1 MSSILKKSIS
11 IILILTMLF
20 SVLAINS
27 SAAETEEDE
36 YGVMPCWSIINSVA
50 TSFTISGIVATVSVL
65 LTSQFTVNLMI
76 KVELQKETSS
86 GYETVEIWDAFE
98 TNGMEL
104 GLEESKIINI
114 FANYRV
120 RILCLAG
127 NETFE
132 TYEYP

>member
-1 MSSILKKSIS
+1 MTS
-11 IILILTMLF
+11 IIKKCLSIFLVFVMLF
-20 SVLAINS
+20 SVLAINV

-36 YGVMPCWSIINSVA
+36 YGVMPCWSILSTVA

-65 LTSQFTVNLMI
+65 VTSQFTVNLMI

-120 RILCLAG
+120 RIVCLAG
-127 NETFE
+127 NEQHVV
-132 TYEYP
+132 YKYA

>member
-1 MSSILKKSIS
+1 MTSIFKKGLS
-11 IILILTMLF
+11 IILVLTMLF
-20 SVLAINS
+20 SVLAINV

-36 YGVMPCWSIINSVA
+36 YGVMPCWSIIDGVA

-76 KVELQKETSS
+76 KVELQKKTSS

-98 TNGMEL
+98 TNGMAL

-120 RILCLAG
+120 RIVCLAG
-127 NETFE
+127 NEQHIV
-132 TYEYP
+132 YRYA

>member
-1 MSSILKKSIS
+1 MYSIFKKGLS
-11 IILILTMLF
+11 IILVLTMLF
-20 SVLAINS
+20 SVLAINV
-27 SAAETEEDE
+27 SATETVEDE
-36 YGVMPCWSIINSVA
+36 YGVMPCWSIIDGVA

-98 TNGMEL
+98 TNGTYL
-104 GLEESKIINI
+104 SLEETKIINI

>member
-1 MSSILKKSIS
+1 MSLILKKSIS

-86 GYETVEIWDAFE
+86 GYETVEIWDTFE
-98 TNGMEL
+98 TNGMTL
-104 GLEESKIINI
+104 SLEESKIINI

-120 RILCLAG
+120 RIVCLAG
-127 NETFE
+127 NEQHIV
-132 TYEYP
+132 YRYA